1 MISDKLSRDQIDGV
15 SRLIEPA
22 ERVVILTHMSPD
34 GDAMGSS
41 LAVYWWLKETKQAQV
56 IVPNVFPEFYDWMP
70 GAQDILIC
78 EKEADRA
85 QQLIDQA
92 DLIICTDFNE
102 PKRIGQLGQMAI
114 NATCPKILIDHHLFP
129 SDFADVTISYTDVT
143 SASELVFRLIYQ
155 ITNHQLPSTNY
166 QLPMA
171 TCIYTGLM
179 TDTGNFAFNSN
190 YPEVYEIIAILISAG
205 VDKDAAYNHI
215 YNAHSEGRM
224 RLVGFCLDK
233 KMRIFPDCHASLIAI
248 SGRELYRF
256 NFKTGDAEGI
266 VNMPLSIKDV
276 YYSVFMRED
285 KVAEWE
291 KERANG
297 SKTKIKIS
305 MRSQGD
311 RPVNIFCNEV
321 FNGGGHKNA
330 SGGEFYGSLTDAVN
344 LFLSNY
350 EKYFKKD

>member
-1 MISDKLSRDQIDGV
+1 
-15 SRLIEPA
+15 
-22 ERVVILTHMSPD
+22 
-34 GDAMGSS
+34 
-41 LAVYWWLKETKQAQV
+41 
-56 IVPNVFPEFYDWMP
+56 
-70 GAQDILIC
+70 
-78 EKEADRA
+78 
-85 QQLIDQA
+85 
-92 DLIICTDFNE
+92 
-102 PKRIGQLGQMAI
+102 
-114 NATCPKILIDHHLFP
+114 
-129 SDFADVTISYTDVT
+129 
-143 SASELVFRLIYQ
+143 
-155 ITNHQLPSTNY
+155 
-166 QLPMA
+166 
-171 TCIYTGLM
+171 M

-205 VDKDAAYNHI
+205 VDKDAAYNNI

-233 KMRIFPDCHASLIAI
+233 KMRIFPDYHASLIYI
-248 SGRELYRF
+248 SGKELYRF

-305 MRSQGD
+305 MRS
-311 RPVNIFCNEV
+311 CNEV